1 MFQIFWGVSHVF
13 FSRGKAVKYQ
23 VDALEE
29 GLVKVLPEPGGFPTW
44 KRAAHNQTLV
54 DLLKTIFPQ
63 G

>member
-1 MFQIFWGVSHVF
+1 MIF